1 MAEIK
6 LDHVGFDY
14 IDNRTERF
22 SALHDVSLT
31 VADGEFV
38 CLLGQSGCGKST
50 LLSLLAGLHM
60 PTRGE
65 VRIRDVLVRRPGN
78 GCAMVFQSYSLFPWM
93 TARKNVAFGIRHSQ
107 RGLTGREAVC
117 EAKKYLFLVGMGQ
130 DMDKYPYQ
138 LSGGMRQRA
147 AIARAFAMDADILL
161 LDEPFGA
168 LDTRMRT
175 ELQTLLENLWSN
187 QGAKK
192 KTVVFVTHDIEE
204 ALLLADRV
212 IFMENGRIAAEIPIE
227 FPRPRKA
234 CQEDLRYAA
243 VRERLTRL
251 FYRGEKL

>member
-6 LDHVGFDY
+6 LEHVGFDY
-14 IDNRTERF
+14 AGRGTERF

-31 VADGEFV
+31 VADGEFL
-38 CLLGQSGCGKST
+38 CILGRSGCGKST
-50 LLSLLAGLHM
+50 LLSLMAGLHM
-60 PTRGE
+60 PARGE
-65 VRIRDVLVRRPGN
+65 IRIRDMPVRQPGN

-93 TARKNVAFGIRHSQ
+93 TAGQNVAFGIRHSQ
-107 RGLTGREAVC
+107 RGLTGRQAAC
-117 EAKKYLFLVGMGQ
+117 EAEKYLSLVGMGQ

-138 LSGGMRQRA
+138 LSGGMRQRV

-168 LDTRMRT
+168 LDTKMRT
-175 ELQTLLENLWSN
+175 ELQVLLEHLWSDR
-187 QGAKK
+187 GTKR

-212 IFMENGRIAAEIPIE
+212 IFMETGRITAEIPVE

-234 CQEDLRYAA
+234 CQEDPGYTA

-251 FYRGEKL
+251 FYRGET